1 MKKALIGIV
10 AAGAVLALGA
20 GARRMG
26 NTMRTHCEQ
35 MVGQFGNRE
44 AVGKP

>member
-20 GARRMG
+20 GTRRMG
-26 NTMRTHCEQ
+26 KKMRTHCEQ
-35 MVGQFGNRE
+35 MIAQFGNRE
-44 AVGKP
+44 AVGKT